1 MQEAAETPNRL
12 RELREAAGMTQAQ
25 LALRIGVTKQ
35 SISQWETGET
45 QPSLVKA
52 LAVAQAL
59 GQPVE
64 ALFVPAESSDV
75 QDDSEPSDAPAAHSA
90 PSSRSLAP
98 MPDDRTGTEGPVGK
112 SEEGK

>member
-1 MQEAAETPNRL
+1 
-12 RELREAAGMTQAQ
+12 MTQAQ

-35 SISQWETGET
+35 SVSQWETGET

-64 ALFVPAESSDV
+64 ALFVPAESSES
-75 QDDSEPSDAPAAHSA
+75 QDDSGTSDASPASVA
-90 PSSRSLAP
+90 PSGRSLAP
-98 MPDDRTGTEGPVGK
+98 MPSDRATDGGGVAKDGAGT
-112 SEEGK
+112 